1 VEIAVPSQEIFFSE
15 RLDGKHVEVIKTYDP
30 QFARE
35 AFDQMNDEARAVL
48 IRSLISCGTLDQSDM
63 SDLDD
68 DGLWQE
74 IEDGSREDWNTFSY
88 FVVAERRDAD
98 SRTVFVCSDWPT
110 AEAFAK
116 LQLGGIHRVP

>member
-1 VEIAVPSQEIFFSE
+1 MPSPEIFLSE
-15 RLDGKHVEVIKTYDP
+15 TSDEKQVEVVKTYDP
-30 QFARE
+30 RFARE
-35 AFDQMNDEARAVL
+35 AFDQMNYEARAAL
-48 IRSLISCGTLDQSDM
+48 IRSLISHGALDQSDLL
-63 SDLDD
+63 DLDD

-88 FVVAERRDAD
+88 FVVAERRGAE